1 MVMCIFL
8 DLTGEV
14 MRQAINSAGA
24 GNTKTCF
31 RLLTFLQEIH
41 DGFIS
46 LNRDSSRNF
55 NRELSSKL
63 RTLRGSLRKVEN
75 VCYNINV
82 RGSEVPKHLL
92 GTYLGISGQLSDNVR
107 SSEFTSGAADENYE
121 FDD

>member
-1 MVMCIFL
+1 
-8 DLTGEV
+8 

-55 NRELSSKL
+55 NRELSNKL

-107 SSEFTSGAADENYE
+107 ASEFSSGAADENYE